1 MNATPLK
8 TLFLAWQDYQSRLW
22 FPVGRLTFDGEVYT
36 FVYIKGAKQA
46 QQECGFEPLISFPE
60 WSRVYRST
68 ELFAFFANRV
78 MPRSRPDYQSYLSRF
93 NLSTQNLD
101 LMEFLGRTEGERQ
114 TDNFKV
120 FPYPQPDN
128 NGQYHL
134 FFVAHGLRYLPECS
148 VRRMEQLEVGKPLW
162 LAHEFHNRYDTKALT
177 LNTEDHHILGYCP
190 RYLVANVFDILMRD
204 PKLVEVKVAKVNL
217 PPSPLKSR
225 LLCEMTY
232 SGFEGYVPFAQE
244 QYQPLTE
251 EDEAIGF
258 ATSVGDRSYGR

>member
-1 MNATPLK
+1 
-8 TLFLAWQDYQSRLW
+8 
-22 FPVGRLTFDGEVYT
+22 
-36 FVYIKGAKQA
+36 
-46 QQECGFEPLISFPE
+46 
-60 WSRVYRST
+60 
-68 ELFAFFANRV
+68 

-120 FPYPQPDN
+120 FPSPQPDN
-128 NGQYHL
+128 NGQYYL

-148 VRRMEQLEVGKPLW
+148 VRRMEQLEVGEPLW
-162 LAHEFHNRYDTKALT
+162 LAHEFHNRHDTKALT

-190 RYLVANVFDILMRD
+190 RYLVANVFDILMRE

-232 SGFEGYVPFAQE
+232 SGFEGYVPFAQQ

-251 EDEAIGF
+251 EHEAIGF
-258 ATSVGDRSYGR
+258 ATSVGDRSPD

>member
-1 MNATPLK
+1 MNATSLK

-46 QQECGFEPLISFPE
+46 QQECGFEPLMSFPE

-114 TDNFKV
+114 TDNFKI
-120 FPYPQPDN
+120 FPSPQPDN
-128 NGQYHL
+128 NGQYRL

-148 VRRMEQLEVGKPLW
+148 VQRMEQLEVGEPLW
-162 LAHEFHNRYDTKALT
+162 LAHEFHNRHDAKALT
-177 LNTEDHHILGYCP
+177 LHTKDHHILGYCP

-258 ATSVGDRSYGR
+258 ATSVGDRSYGK